1 MSRTGGCLCGQVRYT
16 IDSEPLFVGICHC
29 RHCQKQA
36 GSAFSVVAGYPR
48 AALSLTGTL
57 KVYED
62 RGTSGKPVWRN
73 FCPDCGSPV
82 LTDTPG
88 AREADMIFIKA
99 GTLDDVSDLKPTA
112 HWWTESAQP
121 WLPLPED
128 ASIFAR
134 E

>member
-1 MSRTGGCLCGQVRYT
+1 MTRTGGCLCGQVRYA
-16 IDSEPLFVGICHC
+16 IEAEPLFVGVCHC

-36 GSAFSVVAGYPR
+36 GSALSVVAGFPR
-48 AALSLTGTL
+48 AALTLTGEL
-57 KVYED
+57 KIFED

-73 FCPDCGSPV
+73 FCPNCGSPV

-99 GTLDDVSDLKPTA
+99 GTLDDVSDLRPTA
-112 HWWTESAQP
+112 HWWTENAQP
-121 WLPLPED
+121 WVPMPEG
-128 ASIFAR
+128 AAIFAR